1 MMFFHYIVLCSFFVF
16 VVAWI
21 MVRAF
26 QENNLPPDT
35 DEGPGGP
42 GDTNLPIVDL
52 PPGST
57 ISDWLTDKWP
67 DKVRERAKAH

>member
-1 MMFFHYIVLCSFFVF
+1 MMFLHYIVLCSLFVF
-16 VVAWI
+16 AVAWI

-26 QENNLPPDT
+26 QENTPPPDT

-57 ISDWLTDKWP
+57 LSAWLTDNWP
-67 DKVRERAKAH
+67 EKSNRRVKV